1 MCWAQVKPALKYLT
15 DPKYEHDRP
24 KNTHSSTHDK
34 YFKEQIMSK
43 QQYNLH
49 TKTDYLNRKMF
60 LDPAGPVTIQRF
72 EEVKYKKI
80 ADFEATARGFFWQP
94 EEISL
99 TKDSNDFKDASDAV
113 KHIFTSNLL
122 RQTALDSLQG
132 RGPSQIFMPV
142 ISLPELEALVYNWT
156 FFETNIHSKSY
167 SHIIRNI
174 YNVPKDV
181 FNTIHDTKEIVDM
194 ASSVGDYYEALHM
207 VNCRKQMGETVTEHE
222 HVRAIWMALHASY
235 ALEAFRFMV
244 SFATSLAMV
253 ENRIFIGNGNI
264 ISLILQDELLHKGWT
279 AYLINQVIKED
290 PRFLVAKEECEQE
303 VYQLYMDVIREEKA
317 WADYLFNKGP
327 VIGLN
332 ANILKDF
339 VDYTAV
345 GALKDIG
352 IKYQGIAPK
361 STPIPWFNKHTDTS
375 KKQTALQ
382 ENESTNYVIGVMSEG
397 IDYDA
402 LPAL

>member
-1 MCWAQVKPALKYLT
+1 
-15 DPKYEHDRP
+15 
-24 KNTHSSTHDK
+24 
-34 YFKEQIMSK
+34 MSK
-43 QQYNLH
+43 AQYNLT

-72 EEVKYKKI
+72 EEVKYPKI
-80 ADFEATARGFFWQP
+80 QNFETNARGFFWVP

-99 TKDSNDFKDASDAV
+99 TKDAADHKVASDAV

-132 RGPSQIFMPV
+132 RGPSQVFTPV
-142 ISLPELEALVYNWT
+142 VSLPELEALVYNWT
-156 FFETNIHSKSY
+156 FFETNIHSRSY

-174 YNVPKDV
+174 YNVPKEV
-181 FNTIHDTKEIVDM
+181 FNTIHDTKPIVDM
-194 ASSVGDYYEALHM
+194 ASSVGNYYDALHLL
-207 VNCRKQMGETVTEHE
+207 NCKKEAGLEVTEEE
-222 HVRAIWMALHASY
+222 HVKAIWLALHASY

-253 ENRIFIGNGNI
+253 ENKIYIGNGNI

-279 AYLINQVIKED
+279 AYLINQVVKED
-290 PRFLVAKEECEQE
+290 PRFAKAAQECQAE
-303 VYQLYMDVIREEKA
+303 VIQIYKDVIREEKE
-317 WADYLFNKGP
+317 WADYLFMKGP

-339 VDYTAV
+339 LDYTAAD
-345 GALKDIG
+345 ALKQIG
-352 IKYQGIAPK
+352 IKYWNPAPK
-361 STPIPWFNKHTDTS
+361 TTPIPWFNKHSDTS

-382 ENESTNYVIGVMSEG
+382 ESESTSYVIGVMSDTV
-397 IDYDA
+397 DYDE
-402 LPAL
+402 LPNL

>member
-1 MCWAQVKPALKYLT
+1 
-15 DPKYEHDRP
+15 
-24 KNTHSSTHDK
+24 
-34 YFKEQIMSK
+34 MSK
-43 QQYNLH
+43 QQYNLQ
-49 TKTDYLNRKMF
+49 TKTDYLQRKMF

-72 EEVKYKKI
+72 EEVKYNKI
-80 ADFEATARGFFWQP
+80 ADFEKTARGFFWVP

-99 TKDSNDFKDASDAV
+99 TKDAQDFKDASDAV

-132 RGPSQIFMPV
+132 RGPSQIFTPV

-156 FFETNIHSKSY
+156 FFETNIHSRSY

-174 YNVPKDV
+174 YNVPKEV
-181 FNTIHDTKEIVDM
+181 FNTIHDTEEIVGM
-194 ASSVGDYYEALHM
+194 ASSVGNYYDKLHVLNCNKEAGFH
-207 VNCRKQMGETVTEHE
+207 VDEFEHIK
-222 HVRAIWMALHASY
+222 AIYLALHASY

-253 ENRIFIGNGNI
+253 ENKIFIGNGNI

-279 AYLINQVIKED
+279 AFLINQVVKEDARFAKAAQDYQEEVMQIYRDVIKE
-290 PRFLVAKEECEQE
+290 
-303 VYQLYMDVIREEKA
+303 EKD
-317 WADYLFNKGP
+317 WAVYLFKKGP

-332 ANILKDF
+332 ANILIDF

-345 GALKDIG
+345 NALKDIG
-352 IKYQGIAPK
+352 IKYWATAPK
-361 STPIPWFNKHTDTS
+361 STPIPWFNKHSDTS

-382 ENESTNYVIGVMSEG
+382 ENESTNYVIGVMSDA
-397 IDYDA
+397 IDYDE

>member
-1 MCWAQVKPALKYLT
+1 M
-15 DPKYEHDRP
+15 
-24 KNTHSSTHDK
+24 S
-34 YFKEQIMSK
+34 KEQYDL
-43 QQYNLH
+43 Q

-99 TKDSNDFKDASDAV
+99 TKDANDFKDASDAV

-132 RGPSQIFMPV
+132 RGPTQVFTPV
-142 ISLPELEALVYNWT
+142 CSLPEVEALMYNWG

-181 FNTIHDTKEIVDM
+181 FNTIHDTTEIVAM
-194 ASSVGDYYEALHM
+194 ASSVGKYYDELHRINCTKEM
-207 VNCRKQMGETVTEHE
+207 EGTVNETEHIK
-222 HVRAIWMALHASY
+222 AIWLALNASY

-253 ENRIFIGNGNI
+253 ENKIFIGNGNI

-290 PRFLVAKEECEQE
+290 SRFAAIKEECEQE
-303 VYQLYMDVIREEKA
+303 VYAMYMDVIREEKQ
-317 WADYLFNKGP
+317 WADYLFKKGP

-352 IKYQGIAPK
+352 IKYQQAAPRT
-361 STPIPWFNKHTDTS
+361 TPIPWFNKHVDTS

-382 ENESTNYVIGVMSEG
+382 ESESTNYVIGVMSEG

>member
-1 MCWAQVKPALKYLT
+1 
-15 DPKYEHDRP
+15 
-24 KNTHSSTHDK
+24 
-34 YFKEQIMSK
+34 MSNA
-43 QQYNLH
+43 QYNLK
-49 TKTDYLNRKMF
+49 TKTDYLGRKMF

-99 TKDSNDFKDASDAV
+99 TKDSNDFKEASDAV

-132 RGPSQIFMPV
+132 RGPTQVFTPV
-142 ISLPELEALVYNWT
+142 CSLPEVEALMYNWG

-181 FNTIHDTKEIVDM
+181 FNSIHDTKEIIDM
-194 ASSVGDYYEALHM
+194 ASSVGEYYDALHQI
-207 VNCRKQMGETVTEHE
+207 NCRKETGEKINEHT
-222 HVRAIWMALHASY
+222 HIRAIYMALHASY

-253 ENRIFIGNGNI
+253 ENKIFIGNGNI

-279 AYLINQVIKED
+279 AYLINQVVKED
-290 PRFLVAKEECEQE
+290 SRFADVRSECEQE
-303 VYQLYMDVIREEKA
+303 VYNLYMDVIREEKT

-345 GALKDIG
+345 GALKEIG
-352 IKYQGIAPK
+352 IKYNNPAPR
-361 STPIPWFNKHTDTS
+361 STPIPWFNKHVDTS

-382 ENESTNYVIGVMSEG
+382 ESESTNYVIGVMSDA
-397 IDYDA
+397 IDYDE

>member
-1 MCWAQVKPALKYLT
+1 
-15 DPKYEHDRP
+15 
-24 KNTHSSTHDK
+24 
-34 YFKEQIMSK
+34 MS
-43 QQYNLH
+43 QAQYNLH
-49 TKTDYLNRKMF
+49 TKTDYLHRKMF

-80 ADFEATARGFFWQP
+80 ADFESTARGFFWQP

-99 TKDSNDFKDASDAV
+99 SKDANDFKEASDAV

-132 RGPSQIFMPV
+132 RGPSQIFTPV

-156 FFETNIHSKSY
+156 FYETNIHSKSY

-181 FNTIHDTKEIVDM
+181 FNTIHDTEEIVGM
-194 ASSVGDYYEALHM
+194 ASSIGRYYDRLHM
-207 VNCRKQMGETVTEHE
+207 INCRKELQEQFPEKEHIK
-222 HVRAIWMALHASY
+222 AIWLALHASY

-253 ENRIFIGNGNI
+253 ENKIFIGNGNI

-279 AYLINQVIKED
+279 AWIINHVTKED
-290 PRFLVAKEECEQE
+290 PRFVKAAEECQE
-303 VYQLYMDVIREEKA
+303 EVIQIYKDVIAEEKA
-317 WADYLFNKGP
+317 WAEYLFKKGP

-332 ANILKDF
+332 ANILREF

-352 IKYQGIAPK
+352 IKYWESAPK
-361 STPIPWFNKHTDTS
+361 STPIPWFNKHSDTS

-382 ENESTNYVIGVMSEG
+382 ENESTNYVIGVMGENL
-397 IDYDA
+397 DYDA
-402 LPAL
+402 LPAI

>member
-1 MCWAQVKPALKYLT
+1 
-15 DPKYEHDRP
+15 
-24 KNTHSSTHDK
+24 
-34 YFKEQIMSK
+34 
-43 QQYNLH
+43 
-49 TKTDYLNRKMF
+49 MF

-80 ADFEATARGFFWQP
+80 ADFETTARGFFWVP

-99 TKDSNDFKDASDAV
+99 SKDANDFKDASDAV

-132 RGPSQIFMPV
+132 RGPSQVFAPV

-156 FFETNIHSKSY
+156 FFETNIHSRSY

-174 YNVPKDV
+174 YNVPKEV
-181 FNTIHDTKEIVDM
+181 FNTIHDTKEIVSM
-194 ASSVGDYYEALHM
+194 ASSVGKYYDDLHKINCYKEIDPNMAGDEAHI
-207 VNCRKQMGETVTEHE
+207 K
-222 HVRAIWMALHASY
+222 AIYMALHASY

-253 ENRIFIGNGNI
+253 ENKIFIGNGNI

-279 AYLINQVIKED
+279 AFLINQVVKED
-290 PRFLVAKEECEQE
+290 PRFAKVKTECEQE
-303 VYQLYMDVIREEKA
+303 VYKLYEDVIREEKE
-317 WADYLFNKGP
+317 WADYLFQKGP

-339 VDYTAV
+339 VDYTAA
-345 GALKDIG
+345 GALKEIG
-352 IKYQGIAPK
+352 IKYQHPAPK
-361 STPIPWFNKHTDTS
+361 TNPIPWFNKHSDTS

-382 ENESTNYVIGVMSEG
+382 ESESTNYVIGVMSENL
-397 IDYDA
+397 DYDE
-402 LPAL
+402 LPAI

>member
-1 MCWAQVKPALKYLT
+1 
-15 DPKYEHDRP
+15 
-24 KNTHSSTHDK
+24 
-34 YFKEQIMSK
+34 MSK
-43 QQYNLH
+43 EQYNLN

-80 ADFEATARGFFWQP
+80 ADYDATAQGFFWRP
-94 EEISL
+94 EEVNLS
-99 TKDSNDFKDASDAV
+99 KDANDFKDASDAV

-132 RGPSQIFMPV
+132 RAPTQVFTPV
-142 ISLPELEALVYNWT
+142 CSIPELEALMYNWG

-181 FNTIHDTKEIVDM
+181 FNTIHDTQEIINM
-194 ASSVGDYYEALHM
+194 ASSVGKYYDALHLL
-207 VNCRKQMGETVTEHE
+207 NCRKELGEVVPEKEHIK
-222 HVRAIWMALHASY
+222 AIYMALHASY

-253 ENRIFIGNGNI
+253 ENRIFMGNGTI
-264 ISLILQDELLHKGWT
+264 IQLILQDELLHKGWT
-279 AYLINQVIKED
+279 AYLINQVVKDDARFAAIK
-290 PRFLVAKEECEQE
+290 AECEAE
-303 VYQLYMDVIREEKA
+303 VYALYMDVIREEKE
-317 WADYLFNKGP
+317 WAVYLFKKGP

-332 ANILKDF
+332 ASILGEFMDF
-339 VDYTAV
+339 TAAS
-345 GALKDIG
+345 ALKDIG
-352 IKYQGIAPK
+352 IKYLSPAPK
-361 STPIPWFNKHTDTS
+361 STPIPWFNKHADPS

-382 ENESTNYVIGVMSEG
+382 ESESTSYVIGVMS
-397 IDYDA
+397 DALNYDE

>member
-1 MCWAQVKPALKYLT
+1 
-15 DPKYEHDRP
+15 
-24 KNTHSSTHDK
+24 
-34 YFKEQIMSK
+34 MSK
-43 QQYNLH
+43 QQYNLN

-60 LDPAGPVTIQRF
+60 LDPEGPVTIQRF

-80 ADFEATARGFFWQP
+80 ADFETTARGFFWVP

-99 TKDSNDFKDASDAV
+99 TKDANDFKDASDAV

-132 RGPSQIFMPV
+132 RAPSQVFTPV
-142 ISLPELEALVYNWT
+142 VSLPELEALIYNWS
-156 FFETNIHSKSY
+156 FFETNIHSRSY

-194 ASSVGDYYEALHM
+194 ASSVGLYYDELHK
-207 VNCRKQMGETVTEHE
+207 VNCRKELELDVNEKEHIK
-222 HVRAIWMALHASY
+222 AIYMALHASY

-253 ENRIFIGNGNI
+253 ENKIFIGNGNI
-264 ISLILQDELLHKGWT
+264 ISLILLDELLHKGWT
-279 AYLINQVIKED
+279 AYLINQVVKED
-290 PRFLVAKEECEQE
+290 SRFAQVKAECEAE
-303 VYQLYMDVIREEKA
+303 VYQLYMDVIREEKD
-317 WADYLFNKGP
+317 WADYLFKMGP

-332 ANILKDF
+332 AAVLKDF

-345 GALKDIG
+345 GALKEIG
-352 IKYQGIAPK
+352 IRYNNPAPK
-361 STPIPWFNKHTDTS
+361 STPIPWFTKHSDTS

-382 ENESTNYVIGVMSEG
+382 ESESTNYVIGVMSESLN
-397 IDYDA
+397 YDD
-402 LPAL
+402 LPNI

>member
-1 MCWAQVKPALKYLT
+1 
-15 DPKYEHDRP
+15 
-24 KNTHSSTHDK
+24 
-34 YFKEQIMSK
+34 MSK

-49 TKTDYLNRKMF
+49 TKTDYLSRKMF

-80 ADFEATARGFFWQP
+80 ADFDATARGFFWQP

-99 TKDSNDFKDASDAV
+99 TKDANDFKDASDAV

-132 RGPSQIFMPV
+132 RGPTQVFTPV
-142 ISLPELEALVYNWT
+142 CSLPEVEALMYNWG

-194 ASSVGDYYEALHM
+194 ASSVGNYYDKLH
-207 VNCRKQMGETVTEHE
+207 VINCRKELGMDVTEIE
-222 HVRAIWMALHASY
+222 HVRAVWLALHASY

-253 ENRIFIGNGNI
+253 ENKIFIGNGNI

-290 PRFLVAKEECEQE
+290 PRFVQAKQECEAE
-303 VYQLYMDVIREEKA
+303 VYALYMDVIREEKD
-317 WADYLFNKGP
+317 WANYLFKMGP

-332 ANILKDF
+332 ANILRDF

-345 GALKDIG
+345 DALKQIG
-352 IKYQGIAPK
+352 IKYQALAPK

-382 ENESTNYVIGVMSEG
+382 ENESTNYVIGVMGEG

-402 LPAL
+402 LPVL